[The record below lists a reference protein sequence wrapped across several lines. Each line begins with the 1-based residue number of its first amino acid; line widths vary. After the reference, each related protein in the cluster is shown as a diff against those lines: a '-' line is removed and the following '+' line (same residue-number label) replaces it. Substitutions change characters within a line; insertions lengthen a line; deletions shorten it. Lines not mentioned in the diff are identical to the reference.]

1 MHYRS
6 VACFQWTLR
15 ACLCPVSA
23 SDKKMSGPFSGP
35 FPPKVWLGRIAFSCF
50 KQHSGHDWDWVEV
63 TQTARGSAP
72 QGWWVHMIWTGLLY
86 QSRLHDE
93 SINVINV
100 ISHATTACILHNM
113 CEERKECSL
122 EEWNRLGEDEIGD
135 LPRPDPLND
144 DDADSNSNI
153 IRNILAHFLYN
164 DWSPKSCYVNCM
176 VSYLFNFRIT
186 IKGINDEPGPFNSSA
201 VFRYWLMS
209 VWKQFHASTFWDA
222 IVKFVMCFILMENRV
237 VF

>member
-1 MHYRS
+1 MKNYPGSNLTPEKEHFNYRLS
-6 VACFQWTLR
+6 R
-15 ACLCPVSA
+15 ARIQIERAFGRLKGRWRCLLKA
-23 SDKKMSGPFSGP
+23 LEFELDK
-35 FPPKVWLGRIAFSCF
+35 VVL
-50 KQHSGHDWDWVEV
+50 
-63 TQTARGSAP
+63 
-72 QGWWVHMIWTGLLY
+72 
-86 QSRLHDE
+86 
-93 SINVINV
+93 
-100 ISHATTACILHNM
+100 HATTACILHNM
-113 CEERKECSL
+113 CEERKECYL

>member
-1 MHYRS
+1 MSDTRRSLISSNSWCLGRHKVLHYGHEVLSVIFWNGALGVHQPLPRCLMYYRS

-93 SINVINV
+93 SINVI
-100 ISHATTACILHNM
+100 
-113 CEERKECSL
+113 
-122 EEWNRLGEDEIGD
+122 
-135 LPRPDPLND
+135 
-144 DDADSNSNI
+144 
-153 IRNILAHFLYN
+153 
-164 DWSPKSCYVNCM
+164 
-176 VSYLFNFRIT
+176 
-186 IKGINDEPGPFNSSA
+186 SSA
-201 VFRYWLMS
+201 FLVVCIHYMRGVHIDNIKCFWLAP
-209 VWKQFHASTFWDA
+209 WPWTLYKKHFPPTLAF
-222 IVKFVMCFILMENRV
+222 FLL
-237 VF
+237 